1 MVGAEVVLGE
11 GASTRSMIETGRLV
25 GGGRVGR
32 GVVETGSVKLV
43 IVGVVVGGGRCRLC
57 CIVRAGVMGGGGG
70 SGQLHR
76 EGEEG
81 VGGWLIG

>member
-32 GVVETGSVKLV
+32 GVVVETGSVKLV

-57 CIVRAGVMGGGGG
+57 CIVRAGGGGG
-70 SGQLHR
+70 SGQLRR

-81 VGGWLIG
+81 VGWWLVG